1 MAGTSP
7 AMTEAKNIYYR
18 PRETRSISARTMR
31 STRLGR
37 LSSSHDLSIGRSISF
52 TRSSSVRAFCP
63 MMVCASVLNA
73 LSTAAIV
80 SFEISPRSMS
90 GGGLRFVV
98 NTTSDAPSLVR
109 KPWASLGGG
118 GGAGGGTGAAIASV
132 RSNTSGVDALSG
144 LLAGASAGVGAGFG
158 AGGAAVV
165 FAGAGGG
172 VGRPG
177 AAVIPGCCFA
187 AGAASGAFAGLLA
200 SSSAMM
206 RRMEARISSIEGSCA
221 FAACVITRK
230 TRHAARSPRGNGRT
244 KTDAN
249 HCRYTAYTPEQDVC
263 GRWKCAHNALW
274 TWDHDTAV
282 DSTRSAA
289 VWSAHA
295 GPCIAY
301 LLVVHVR
308 VIDRHPQSQHLRR
321 QPSHRRQKR
330 EGSNYPVA
338 LRAHQRHPRV
348 HQFLLRVQHIER
360 GALANARFL
369 AHPVQC
375 DLGRLHLRLRR
386 LDIGFRCIKLPP
398 RLYDVLPHL
407 VARRLKIKP
416 PLPQRLLRLPHQ
428 RILRPALIDRDDEL
442 GDRGGVKALE
452 LVLGDLVLLLHAA
465 LHRQRRIKRAFRN
478 LHLQQRRID
487 IVLCARHRRVRRRG
501 NPDRLR
507 LAG

>member
-1 MAGTSP
+1 MAGTSQ

-18 PRETRSISARTMR
+18 PRETRSISARTMC
-31 STRLGR
+31 STRLGK
-37 LSSSHDLSIGRSISF
+37 LLSSHDLSICRSISF

-90 GGGLRFVV
+90 GGGSRFVV
-98 NTTSDAPSLVR
+98 NTTSDAPSIVR

-118 GGAGGGTGAAIASV
+118 GGAG
-132 RSNTSGVDALSG
+132 
-144 LLAGASAGVGAGFG
+144 FG
-158 AGGAAVV
+158 AGGAAIVS
-165 FAGAGGG
+165 AGAGGG

-263 GRWKCAHNALW
+263 GRWKCPHNELW

-338 LRAHQRHPRV
+338 LRAYQRHPRV
-348 HQFLLRVQHIER
+348 NQFLLRVQHIER

-369 AHPVQC
+369 AHPIQC

-507 LAG
+507 LAGR